1 MRNLSA
7 VYKRLS
13 KKKDKISRDILEWKS
28 GYLVITD
35 VSQIALKSWSQETVT
50 SKLPTTPFGVVVC
63 TWKLLFPPPS
73 HEIAAYH
80 FCFPQ
85 QVTTVE
91 TVEGGIHGEELWG
104 VDDKTDGGDSK
115 QDEETVQELKAKVN
129 DLEQQVENYKK
140 VLEESIQEPEANKLM
155 ELVEQVR
162 SEREDLASKC
172 KELEGKVNEEGQSKE
187 DMQAAIEELGTRLKE
202 LEQSNLELERELSV
216 KTQSEIDSL
225 VQIKDLQD
233 ELTKALEAFKELEE
247 LKDKLQ
253 EDLETSEETQKDLER
268 EKVTM
273 QKQLND
279 GFLQISALKVR

>member
-1 MRNLSA
+1 MRNFSF
-7 VYKRLS
+7 R
-13 KKKDKISRDILEWKS
+13 R
-28 GYLVITD
+28 
-35 VSQIALKSWSQETVT
+35 
-50 SKLPTTPFGVVVC
+50 
-63 TWKLLFPPPS
+63 
-73 HEIAAYH
+73 
-80 FCFPQ
+80 FCFVQ

-91 TVEGGIHGEELWG
+91 TVEGGIHGDELWG
-104 VDDKTDGGDSK
+104 VDDPTGSGDSK

-129 DLEQQVENYKK
+129 DLERQVENYKK

-162 SEREDLASKC
+162 SEREDLAGRC
-172 KELEGKVNEEGQSKE
+172 KELEGKINVEEQSKE
-187 DMQAAIEELGTRLKE
+187 EMQTAIEELGTRLKE
-202 LEQSNLELERELSV
+202 LEQSNIELEGELST
-216 KTQSEIDSL
+216 KTQAEIDL
-225 VQIKDLQD
+225 LAQIKDLQD

>member
-1 MRNLSA
+1 M
-7 VYKRLS
+7 
-13 KKKDKISRDILEWKS
+13 
-28 GYLVITD
+28 
-35 VSQIALKSWSQETVT
+35 T

-63 TWKLLFPPPS
+63 TWTLLFPPPS

-115 QDEETVQELKAKVN
+115 EDEETVQELKAKVN

-162 SEREDLASKC
+162 SEREDLASRC

>member
-1 MRNLSA
+1 M
-7 VYKRLS
+7 
-13 KKKDKISRDILEWKS
+13 
-28 GYLVITD
+28 
-35 VSQIALKSWSQETVT
+35 
-50 SKLPTTPFGVVVC
+50 
-63 TWKLLFPPPS
+63 
-73 HEIAAYH
+73 
-80 FCFPQ
+80 
-85 QVTTVE
+85 
-91 TVEGGIHGEELWG
+91 
-104 VDDKTDGGDSK
+104 
-115 QDEETVQELKAKVN
+115 
-129 DLEQQVENYKK
+129 
-140 VLEESIQEPEANKLM
+140 EESIQEPEANKLM

-162 SEREDLASKC
+162 SEREDLASRC

-202 LEQSNLELERELSV
+202 LEQSNLGLEKELSV

-268 EKVTM
+268 ERVTM

>member
-1 MRNLSA
+1 MRNLLA

-13 KKKDKISRDILEWKS
+13 KKKDKISRDILERKS

-73 HEIAAYH
+73 REIAAYH
-80 FCFPQ
+80 FCFLQ

-115 QDEETVQELKAKVN
+115 EDEETVQELKAKVN

-162 SEREDLASKC
+162 SEREDLASRC

-202 LEQSNLELERELSV
+202 LEQSNLELEKELSV